1 MPAYEIV
8 VRCNECNREHP
19 ILMKIHLDRG
29 PDRKQSIAEFFGGGS
44 VPPQVAPIK
53 GHKALCLRT
62 GKTFRLE
69 RDDQIFLVPPAPRSL
84 PHRQLPL
91 MPDAT

>member
-1 MPAYEIV
+1 MPAYEIYV
-8 VRCNECNREHP
+8 LCNECNREHP
-19 ILMKIHLDRG
+19 ILMKIHLDQG
-29 PDRKQSIAEFFGGGS
+29 PDRKQSIAEFFGGGA
-44 VPPQVAPIK
+44 VPPQVTPLK

-62 GKTFRLE
+62 GRIFRLE
-69 RDDQIFLVPPAPRSL
+69 RDDQIFLVPPTVRIF

>member
-1 MPAYEIV
+1 
-8 VRCNECNREHP
+8 
-19 ILMKIHLDRG
+19 
-29 PDRKQSIAEFFGGGS
+29 